1 MLSAFSVGGVFHRI
15 TLKTLANAG
24 TLTLFHG
31 LCLFLGEGLSFR
43 LRHGYLDYR

>member
-31 LCLFLGEGLSFR
+31 LCLFVNSQESVNR
-43 LRHGYLDYR
+43 V